1 MPEATPTVFVVDDD
15 TSVRRALA
23 RLMRS
28 AGLHVETFASAQEFW
43 GYPRPDGPACLVLDV
58 RLSGEN
64 GLVLQDT
71 LRTHGRCLPI
81 IFLTGHATIPM
92 CVRALKAG
100 AADFLQKPCNDEELL
115 AAIYTALDQDR
126 HTWEAQS
133 TMTELQQRLAT
144 LTPRERDVMALVAT
158 GRLNKQVADVL
169 GSREKTVKVHRAHV
183 MEKMGVTS
191 LAELVRLADT
201 LGITWPRPG
210 PRQPVPISPPLLMR
224 LKA

>member
-15 TSVRRALA
+15 MSVRSALA

-43 GYPRPDGPACLVLDV
+43 GYQRPEGPACLVLDV
-58 RLSGEN
+58 RLPGEN

-71 LRTHGRCLPI
+71 LQTQGRCLPI
-81 IFLTGHATIPM
+81 IFLTGHGTVPM
-92 CVRALKAG
+92 CARALKAG
-100 AADFLQKPCNDEELL
+100 AVDFLQKPCNDEDLL
-115 AAIYTALDQDR
+115 EAIHTALDQDR

-133 TMTELQQRLAT
+133 MMTELQQRLAT
-144 LTPRERDVMALVAT
+144 LTPREHDVMALAVT
-158 GRLNKQVADVL
+158 GRLNKQIADVL

-191 LAELVRLADT
+191 LAELVRMADT
-201 LGITWPRPG
+201 LGLT
-210 PRQPVPISPPLLMR
+210 
-224 LKA
+224 